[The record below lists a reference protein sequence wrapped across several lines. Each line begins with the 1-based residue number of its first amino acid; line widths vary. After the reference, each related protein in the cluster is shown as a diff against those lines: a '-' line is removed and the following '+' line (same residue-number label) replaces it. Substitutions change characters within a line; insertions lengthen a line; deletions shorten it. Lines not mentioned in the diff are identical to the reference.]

1 MRILWVKIGGL
12 WPPDRGG
19 RLRSFHTIAELA
31 RRHRVIVATTHA
43 PDEAHVSRETLP
55 GCEAVISIPHR
66 LPKQG
71 EAAFAWALARS
82 WASPLPVDAWKARV
96 PALRGEV
103 ARRLEAGGIDVCVA
117 DFLAAWPNVP
127 QSDVPTV
134 LFEHNVEHAIWRRL
148 HDTETRALRRQLLAI
163 EWRKMRRFEARAC
176 ARADL
181 TVAVSEADRALLA
194 VDAPTA
200 RIRAVPTGVDTAFF
214 APDDGAEREG
224 RLVFTGSMDWY
235 PNEDAVLHFID
246 AMLPLIRREVPGV
259 SLAIVGR
266 RPSERLAA
274 AARRAGVEV
283 TGTVDDVRPHVA
295 TAAVCVVPLRVGG
308 GTRLKIFEALAM
320 GKAVVSTSV
329 GAEGLP
335 LSPGEHYLCADD
347 PAAFARETVGLLR
360 DAALRRRLG
369 AAGRA
374 LVEARHSW
382 TEVGRQ
388 FERLL
393 DEAMTQQPQEI
404 SGGARAL
411 LGAIEGEARRS

>member
-1 MRILWVKIGGL
+1 
-12 WPPDRGG
+12 
-19 RLRSFHTIAELA
+19 
-31 RRHRVIVATTHA
+31 
-43 PDEAHVSRETLP
+43 
-55 GCEAVISIPHR
+55 
-66 LPKQG
+66 
-71 EAAFAWALARS
+71 
-82 WASPLPVDAWKARV
+82 
-96 PALRGEV
+96 
-103 ARRLEAGGIDVCVA
+103 
-117 DFLAAWPNVP
+117 
-127 QSDVPTV
+127 
-134 LFEHNVEHAIWRRL
+134 
-148 HDTETRALRRQLLAI
+148 
-163 EWRKMRRFEARAC
+163 MRRFEASAC

-194 VDAPTA
+194 ADAPTA
-200 RIRAVPTGVDTAFF
+200 RIRAVSTGVDTAFF
-214 APDDGAEREG
+214 VPNDAAERDG

-246 AMLPLIRREVPGV
+246 EMLPLIRREAPGV

-266 RPSERLAA
+266 RPTERLTA

-335 LSPGEHYLCADD
+335 LSPGEHYLRADD
-347 PAAFARETVGLLR
+347 PAAFAREVVRLLR

-393 DEAMTQQPQEI
+393 EEAMTRQPQEI
-404 SGGARAL
+404 PGGAPAGGARRRRPDGATL
-411 LGAIEGEARRS
+411 LGAIEKEVGRP